1 MGIQN
6 NIIDQNSNTEVDYAK
21 YLQKEGLLPGPDIC
35 ACNSKNFSIQIDKS
49 NKTSGCIYR
58 CSNYKCRKKFSIRTN
73 SIYELFPFNSLKL
86 ILEIISCFLIKEF
99 NVQKAHYYLQSE
111 KNFVVSKNVISKIYK
126 TLRNIIERYL
136 YIIYNVEIL
145 GEENQNLYFS
155 ADECMFGHE
164 FDEPVWILGIINN
177 TNKDFR
183 LEIAN
188 SRDTNT
194 IKAFI
199 SRHVKKG
206 NKICTDGWPSYDYL
220 DEPDSD
226 YIRYKHN
233 HGQGDFG
240 YGLEST
246 SHIEGLWANLQA
258 IIKNTYRV
266 MPHGNLLKFIKEAE
280 FKFKLRNLNDE
291 LKIKEIFNVYLFL
304 KDVGELEKII

>member
-1 MGIQN
+1 MI
-6 NIIDQNSNTEVDYAK
+6 S
-21 YLQKEGLLPGPDIC
+21 
-35 ACNSKNFSIQIDKS
+35 
-49 NKTSGCIYR
+49 
-58 CSNYKCRKKFSIRTN
+58 
-73 SIYELFPFNSLKL
+73 
-86 ILEIISCFLIKEF
+86 EIISCFLIKEF
-99 NVQKAHYYLQSE
+99 NVQKAHYYLTIE
-111 KNFVVSKNVISKIYK
+111 KNLVVSKNVISKIYK
-126 TLRNIIERYL
+126 TLRNLIEKYL
-136 YIIYNVEIL
+136 YIIYYVEIL
-145 GEENQNLYFS
+145 GEENENLYFS

-164 FDEPVWILGIINN
+164 FSEPVWILYIINN

-206 NKICTDGWPSYDYL
+206 NKIFTDGWPSYDYL
-220 DEPDSD
+220 DEHDSD
-226 YIRYKHN
+226 YTSYRHN

-266 MPHGNLLKFIKEAE
+266 MPHRNLLKFIKEAE
-280 FKFKLRNLNDE
+280 FKFKLRNLNAE
-291 LKIKEIFNVYLFL
+291 LKMKELFDVYLFL
-304 KDVGELEKII
+304 KIVGELENNDIIANEDIDSDSE